1 MSKQESTSAPD
12 REDSRLRL
20 LFLYRMLRE
29 ETDEQHLLSSRQIME
44 KMRTEHGITMH
55 RTTLPRDIEIL
66 RRAGIEVM
74 VERKRAHWYW
84 LPDSPFSIPELRLLI
99 DAVLSSKFIT
109 KSKSDDLVKKLI
121 SLAGAVSEDR
131 LRRTVRV
138 TGKPKSENEKGY
150 SIVDAINEAIRLMKK
165 ISFYYFD
172 YDNRKAHVLKN
183 GGEPYTVSPYD
194 LIWDGDYYYMTG
206 FCDERGEVR
215 TFRVDRIESQPELLE
230 QRSVKKPKGY
240 RTEKY
245 TQEAFRM
252 FASQKT
258 REVHLLCEA
267 PMMKAV
273 IDKFGPDVRTKEIG
287 TDRFSAKVRVCVT
300 PTFFRW
306 VFGWNGQ
313 IRIERPESVREKYRL
328 LLQEELRLYK
338 EDASQ

>member
-1 MSKQESTSAPD
+1 
-12 REDSRLRL
+12 
-20 LFLYRMLRE
+20 
-29 ETDEQHLLSSRQIME
+29 
-44 KMRTEHGITMH
+44 MH

-74 VERKRAHWYW
+74 VERKRALWYW
-84 LPDSPFSIPELRLLI
+84 LPDGPFSIPELRLLI

-109 KSKSDDLVKKLI
+109 KSKSDQMVKKLI
-121 SLAGAVSEDR
+121 SSTSEVSADK
-131 LRRTVRV
+131 LRRTVHV
-138 TGKPKSENEKGY
+138 TGKPKSENEEGY
-150 SIVDAINEAIRLMKK
+150 YITDAINEAIRLRRK
-165 ISFYYFD
+165 ISFCYFD
-172 YDNRKAHVLKN
+172 YDNKKAHVLKN

-240 RTEKY
+240 RIEKY

-287 TDRFSAKVRVCVT
+287 TDRFLAKVRVCVT

-306 VFGWNGQ
+306 VFGWAGM
-313 IRIERPESVREKYRL
+313 IRIEGPKMVREMYL
-328 LLQEELRLYK
+328 AQLEK
-338 EDASQ
+338 EQNAYQTGRSAQQTE